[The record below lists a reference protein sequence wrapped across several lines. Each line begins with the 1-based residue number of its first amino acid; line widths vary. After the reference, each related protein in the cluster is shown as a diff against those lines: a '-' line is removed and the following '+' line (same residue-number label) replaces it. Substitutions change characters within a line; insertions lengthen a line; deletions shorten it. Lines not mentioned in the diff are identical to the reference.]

1 MFKVKQIKAE
11 CETQIT
17 QHLARAT
24 EAHLLTV
31 RDMEEQQEAKLVQK
45 HATIMQDLVQTTEKR
60 NVKVLTEM
68 QKQMSEI
75 NELVKGEII
84 LSCYFHRFIFLILQH
99 LLSLQYFILL

>member
-11 CETQIT
+11 CEAQIT

-31 RDMEEQQEAKLVQK
+31 RDLEEQQEAKLVQK
-45 HATIMQDLVQTTEKR
+45 HAAIMQDLVQTTEKR

-75 NELVKGEII
+75 NELVKGMIE
-84 LSCYFHRFIFLILQH
+84 LSCCLEGLTFHIMIHACLI
-99 LLSLQYFILL
+99 